1 MARTNYGQAKRQ
13 KELARKARQQEKMT
27 RRATKPQDGLADGEA
42 PADAPADAG
51 TVPAGTPETSA
62 IDESKTP

>member
-27 RRATKPQDGLADGEA
+27 RRATTRPQDGETPAATDTDVATVTPDTTPPEEGE
-42 PADAPADAG
+42 
-51 TVPAGTPETSA
+51 V
-62 IDESKTP
+62 KTP